1 MKWKII
7 LFDNQNL
14 NACADHGS
22 NTNISS
28 IFNSIRHRI
37 YNNYTLDKNN
47 DEEVSQNFNQHLPN
61 PLKAYYY
68 LQYKA
73 SGRRILY
80 GTTSMMTNIFKHWC
94 GLGHKFNQLWV
105 KIKFERNKW
114 KFSYNASNLTELNF
128 FELPIN
134 TKFSTLL
141 KRVCRDLPPYNKCI
155 EIIHS
160 FFDSPYKDLCLVNPT
175 LDKYTVINDF

>member
-1 MKWKII
+1 M
-7 LFDNQNL
+7 
-14 NACADHGS
+14 
-22 NTNISS
+22 
-28 IFNSIRHRI
+28 
-37 YNNYTLDKNN
+37 
-47 DEEVSQNFNQHLPN
+47 
-61 PLKAYYY
+61 
-68 LQYKA
+68 
-73 SGRRILY
+73 
-80 GTTSMMTNIFKHWC
+80 
-94 GLGHKFNQLWV
+94 WV

-175 LDKYTVINDF
+175 LDKYTVINDFYTYVIPDSENLLLNGGKQIKVLLPGSKKNYYKVAIIFQIITLRYFYQNCPQSIDLFFYIC